1 MSECRP
7 TVVLQ
12 RAKHRIGID
21 LIAGAIQI
29 TAAVIAADIIAVR
42 GHRAKAAK
50 DVVRLAT
57 VQDGVSN
64 LDGLAIPDTTAVAVV
79 KDQVVA
85 ESAIADR
92 YCSNGVDTTAE
103 TRLFEVSPG
112 HRVATNSTIADCYCS
127 TGFDTA

>member
-1 MSECRP
+1 M
-7 TVVLQ
+7 
-12 RAKHRIGID
+12 
-21 LIAGAIQI
+21 
-29 TAAVIAADIIAVR
+29 AVR

-50 DVVRLAT
+50 DVVRLTT

-92 YCSNGVDTTAE
+92 YCPNGVDTTAE
-103 TRLFEVSPG
+103 TRLFEVPPG
-112 HRVATNSTIADCYCS
+112 HRVAANSTIADR
-127 TGFDTA
+127 